1 MELEVLDI
9 QGKPTGRKVALDE
22 SVFAVEPN
30 QHAVW
35 LDVKQHLANKRQGTH
50 SAKDRSI
57 ISGSTRKLKKQ
68 KGTGGARAGSIKNPI
83 FRGGA
88 RVFGPVPRDYSF
100 KLNKKI
106 KRLAR
111 KSVLSQKVS
120 DKNLVVIEDF
130 SFESPKTKNFVNII
144 E

>member
-68 KGTGGARAGSIKNPI
+68 KGTGGARAGSIK
-83 FRGGA
+83 
-88 RVFGPVPRDYSF
+88 
-100 KLNKKI
+100 
-106 KRLAR
+106 
-111 KSVLSQKVS
+111 LS
-120 DKNLVVIEDF
+120 LIH
-130 SFESPKTKNFVNII
+130 I
-144 E
+144 